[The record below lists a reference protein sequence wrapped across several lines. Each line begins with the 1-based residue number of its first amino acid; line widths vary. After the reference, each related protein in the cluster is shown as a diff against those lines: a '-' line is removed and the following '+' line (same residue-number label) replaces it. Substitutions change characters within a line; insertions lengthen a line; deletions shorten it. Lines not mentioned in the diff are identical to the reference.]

1 MKKLTRK
8 FFRNRKSAFR
18 FGKHPLS
25 RFSMESLFS
34 NMSDSMVPIDSLT
47 SPDYT
52 WSWSKISC
60 LRSMYFAHVFWCYIV
75 FLAGI
80 GCMLTRLWQG
90 PPAWRLHSWF
100 GYWYIISM
108 LWATAT
114 SMLIHNTGLPPA
126 VLVSFIWCL
135 GGLTIGWFLIR
146 LHMAKMDAAAFEVV
160 KEEIMSGKA
169 SDVSLPAA
177 LAKHKAEI
185 MANKNFAQRF
195 FSYRMLHASAMITS
209 WINIAGRIFA
219 SNQSGDFTC
228 HTIPANKPI
237 STPHGDFRQTTLTGL
252 TAVSP
257 IDPDYARL
265 PWARTGLFAWGAIL
279 LVAPALI
286 AAAIYACCICCAIK
300 RKKNPL
306 PKVDSTPASSEL

>member
-8 FFRNRKSAFR
+8 FFRNRKSKSAFR

-177 LAKHKAEI
+177 LAKHKA
-185 MANKNFAQRF
+185 ARKRHDYLLDQHCRPHL
-195 FSYRMLHASAMITS
+195 RL
-209 WINIAGRIFA
+209 
-219 SNQSGDFTC
+219 QSVWRLYMPYDPGQQAHLDAARRL
-228 HTIPANKPI
+228 PPND
-237 STPHGDFRQTTLTGL
+237 PHGPNRCEPNRSGL
-252 TAVSP
+252 
-257 IDPDYARL
+257 
-265 PWARTGLFAWGAIL
+265 
-279 LVAPALI
+279 
-286 AAAIYACCICCAIK
+286 C
-300 RKKNPL
+300 
-306 PKVDSTPASSEL
+306 ASSVGKDGPLRVGRHLIGRSGAHRRCHLRVLHLLRH